1 MQRRNSTVHNGG
13 NGSRSGFTLLEV
25 TVSMAVVSVA
35 FLALARGIERSARVR
50 ATEREVTVALQVAEH
65 VMAEVE
71 GTPFD
76 QLWRRYNDDPADD
89 PAEGGQAP
97 GSTRSV
103 EGLSVAGES
112 LTISTGLLEAGTVTV
127 RLPVVGDGIA
137 AELTELCQ
145 DEPLGCPRDLNGD
158 GVLTGGSRAEDHRVL
173 PVEVRVEWG
182 TGNPR
187 QRVSLRTVR
196 ANL

>member
-1 MQRRNSTVHNGG
+1 MATPAKDFGPIRDDYAFFEEHSTEATADLAGY
-13 NGSRSGFTLLEV
+13 RALLE
-25 TVSMAVVSVA
+25 
-35 FLALARGIERSARVR
+35 R
-50 ATEREVTVALQVAEH
+50 
-65 VMAEVE
+65 
-71 GTPFD
+71 
-76 QLWRRYNDDPADD
+76 
-89 PAEGGQAP
+89 
-97 GSTRSV
+97 
-103 EGLSVAGES
+103 
-112 LTISTGLLEAGTVTV
+112 TGLLEAGTVTV

-173 PVEVRVEWG
+173 PVEVRAEWG

>member
-158 GVLTGGSRAEDHRVL
+158 GVVDGEDFGAFLVL
-173 PVEVRVEWG
+173 WG
-182 TGNPR
+182 PC
-187 QRVSLRTVR
+187 
-196 ANL
+196 